1 MTIRRFTPADAAA
14 VVSLFRNTV
23 RRVNLGDYTP
33 EQVRAWAP
41 DEISVGEWAASMQGR
56 FAVVAESGGILVGF
70 ADLAPD
76 GHLDRLYVHADRQ
89 REGIGRALL
98 AAVVAEA
105 ERRGGAELHV
115 EASIT
120 ALPFFRA
127 HGFVVVTRQTV
138 VTRGV
143 AFVNY
148 RMVRAFD
155 GT

>member
-1 MTIRRFTPADAAA
+1 MNIRPFTPADAAA
-14 VVSLFRNTV
+14 VVSLFRDTV

-41 DEISVGEWAASMQGR
+41 DEIPAGAWAASLGGR
-56 FAVVAESGGILVGF
+56 FAVVAESAGILVGF

-98 AAVVAEA
+98 IAVVAEA
-105 ERRGGAELHV
+105 ERCGGAALHV

-120 ALPFFRA
+120 AVPFFRA
-127 HGFVVVTRQTV
+127 HGFVLVTRQTV
-138 VTRGV
+138 VRRGV

-148 RMVRAFD
+148 RMVRALD